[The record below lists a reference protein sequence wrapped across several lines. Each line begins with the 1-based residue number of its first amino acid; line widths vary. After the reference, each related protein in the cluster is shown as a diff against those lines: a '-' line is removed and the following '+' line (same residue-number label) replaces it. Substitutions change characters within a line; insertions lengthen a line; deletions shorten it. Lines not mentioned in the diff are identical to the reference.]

1 MIRACLTISLVA
13 AFPAAAADMLQLQQ
27 TVLPE
32 ENATVALLVDR
43 DRVATARLR
52 QSSKPPYVVEVTLI
66 GEPNISLAVN
76 CKDLAGA
83 RQVFDALRT
92 STTPIQRIGGW
103 PRMCGIARRR
113 TECPRIFAH

>member
-1 MIRACLTISLVA
+1 MIRAWLTISMVA

-27 TVLPE
+27 TVLPD
-32 ENATVALLVDR
+32 ENATVALFVDR

-52 QSSKPPYVVEVTLI
+52 QGAKPPFVVEVTLI

-76 CKDLAGA
+76 CKELAGA

-92 STTPIQRIGGW
+92 RSPAMLDVSGRCW
-103 PRMCGIARRR
+103 
-113 TECPRIFAH
+113 FD